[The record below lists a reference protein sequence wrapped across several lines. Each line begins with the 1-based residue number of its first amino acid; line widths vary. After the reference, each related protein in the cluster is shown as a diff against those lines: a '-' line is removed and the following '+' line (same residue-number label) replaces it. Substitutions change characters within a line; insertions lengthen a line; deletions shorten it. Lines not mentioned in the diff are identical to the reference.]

1 MRRLDRQ
8 RGLSGEPASKMGCFP
23 ITGSVLVAAVHV
35 FLATIFL
42 FLLPQPVSA
51 QSVLQRSD
59 SWLIMPIAILQGL
72 DKITARVSVLAV
84 GVEDSSLYGTLVITV
99 RACRKR
105 PPTEPPESA
114 AFLEV
119 FDQKPGE
126 PPVALFSGW
135 MFASSPTLN
144 ALEHPVYDVWL
155 LDCKS
160 EETKAPPSSG
170 KE

>member
-8 RGLSGEPASKMGCFP
+8 RGLSGGPASAMVAFP
-23 ITGSVLVAAVHV
+23 IAESVLVAAVRV
-35 FLATIFL
+35 FLAAIFL
-42 FLLPQPVSA
+42 FLLPQQAGA
-51 QSVLQRSD
+51 QSILRRSD
-59 SWLIMPIAILQGL
+59 PWLIMPIAILQGL

-84 GVEDSSLYGTLVITV
+84 GVEDTGRYGTL
-99 RACRKR
+99 
-105 PPTEPPESA
+105 
-114 AFLEV
+114 FLEIS
-119 FDQKPGE
+119 DQKPGE

-135 MFASSPTLN
+135 MFASSPALN

-160 EETKAPPSSG
+160 DETKASPSSG

>member
-8 RGLSGEPASKMGCFP
+8 RGLSGGPASAMVAFP
-23 ITGSVLVAAVHV
+23 IAESVLVAAVRV
-35 FLATIFL
+35 FLAAIFL
-42 FLLPQPVSA
+42 FLLPQQAGA
-51 QSVLQRSD
+51 QSILRRSD
-59 SWLIMPIAILQGL
+59 PWLIMPIAILQGL

-84 GVEDSSLYGTLVITV
+84 GVEDTGRYGTLRITV

-114 AFLEV
+114 AFLEIS
-119 FDQKPGE
+119 DQKPGE

-135 MFASSPTLN
+135 MFASSPALN

-160 EETKAPPSSG
+160 DETKASPSSG

>member
-8 RGLSGEPASKMGCFP
+8 RGLSGGPASAMVAFP
-23 ITGSVLVAAVHV
+23 IAESVLVAAVRV
-35 FLATIFL
+35 FLAAIFL
-42 FLLPQPVSA
+42 FLLPQQAGA
-51 QSVLQRSD
+51 QSILRRSD
-59 SWLIMPIAILQGL
+59 PWLIMPIAILQGL

-84 GVEDSSLYGTLVITV
+84 

-114 AFLEV
+114 AFLEIS
-119 FDQKPGE
+119 DQKPGE

-135 MFASSPTLN
+135 MFASSPALN

-160 EETKAPPSSG
+160 DETKASPSSG

>member
-1 MRRLDRQ
+1 MRRLDLQ
-8 RGLSGEPASKMGCFP
+8 RGSSGGLASEMDSFP
-23 ITGSVLVAAVHV
+23 ITGSVLVAASRI
-35 FLATIFL
+35 FLAAIFL
-42 FLLPQPVSA
+42 FLLPQQAGA
-51 QSVLQRSD
+51 QSVLRGAD
-59 SWLIMPIAILQGL
+59 PWLIMPIAILQGL

>member
-84 GVEDSSLYGTLVITV
+84 GVKDSSRYGTLRITV

-114 AFLEV
+114 AFLEIS
-119 FDQKPGE
+119 DQKPGE

-135 MFASSPTLN
+135 MFASSPALN

-160 EETKAPPSSG
+160 EETKAPSSSG
-170 KE
+170 NE